1 MSDSVQP
8 HIWKPTRL
16 PCPWDS
22 PGKNTGVGCH
32 FLLQCKKVK
41 SESEVTQS
49 CPTLSDPMDC
59 SLPGS
64 FVHGIFQAR
73 VLEWVAI
80 AFSGESVINYLS
92 PLPPEPPS
100 CPYSTS
106 LGPHRASGWTP
117 YVKPQ
122 LPAICFTLRVSITP
136 ESVYASELLSCLVQ
150 PSPSPAV
157 STRLLGLHLRFFCVN
172 GYIRTIFLDSI
183 YTC

>member
-1 MSDSVQP
+1 MLKAIFSG
-8 HIWKPTRL
+8 R
-16 PCPWDS
+16 
-22 PGKNTGVGCH
+22 
-32 FLLQCKKVK
+32 FLLSSLEKETVSTHSSRCRFHDFRSDLGFSHVILGLTDFLFYLFKKCLLEDNCFMVLCQFLLCYQV
-41 SESEVTQS
+41 SQLYVYIY
-49 CPTLSDPMDC
+49 
-59 SLPGS
+59 SLPLG
-64 FVHGIFQAR
+64 
-73 VLEWVAI
+73 
-80 AFSGESVINYLS
+80 
-92 PLPPEPPS
+92 PPFYPTPP
-100 CPYSTS
+100 PHPTP

-172 GYIRTIFLDSI
+172 RYIRTIFLDSI